1 MKNPEVSVIMP
12 NYNGANYLIASISS
26 LLRQTF
32 TDWELVL
39 IDDCS
44 TDRSWN
50 IIQSYATRIPKIKCI
65 KNAKRVGPGAARNK
79 GLELATGR
87 FIAFLDSDDLWPS
100 DRLTHQITFMKDNKI
115 VMSFGDYD
123 RIDPLGHKIL
133 KEVHEQ
139 KESVE
144 FDDLLGNP
152 LLSIT
157 TLMID
162 RTKIETLPKFPEN
175 IWRAEDYLFHLELL
189 RLAHKAIRIPRLL
202 AHYRTGLAS
211 NSQHGCMK
219 EMWWIYSKKLHL
231 GPATSAW
238 YFALYIF
245 NAFERRFRNYN
256 WTLKPD
262 QNFVLN

>member
-100 DRLTHQITFMKDNKI
+100 DRLTHQISFMKDKKI
-115 VMSFGDYD
+115 AMSFGDYN
-123 RIDPLGHKIL
+123 RIDHSGDNVL
-133 KEVHEQ
+133 KEVHEK
-139 KESVE
+139 KETIK
-144 FDDLLGNP
+144 FTDLLGNP
-152 LLSIT
+152 LLSIS

-162 RTKIETLPKFPEN
+162 RTKIKILPRFPEN
-175 IWRAEDYLFHLELL
+175 IWRAEDYMFHLELL
-189 RLAHKAIRIPRLL
+189 RLAHKAIRIPKLL

-211 NSQHGCMK
+211 NSQNGCMK

-231 GPATSAW
+231 GMLASVW
-238 YFALYIF
+238 YFSLYIF
-245 NAFERRFRNYN
+245 NAFQRRFRNN
-256 WTLKPD
+256 NPITAPN
-262 QNFVLN
+262 QIFVVN